1 MCGPGWFN
9 CSGMLLRKPN
19 GNGLLHWGSLL
30 AFVWLA
36 VLMAGTASGLRAEE
50 VVAQKGDGIYSLLRR
65 HGLDPEAYLGE
76 FRRLNSGRMGPGD
89 SLVQGHKYQLPGG
102 SREISEPLFGSKYAT
117 VERLDDALEGA
128 VIYLVSGHGGP
139 DPGGM
144 GKLDGHT
151 LSEDEYAYDVML
163 RFGRRLMEHGA
174 KVHFIIKDLNDGI
187 RDERF
192 LRPDA
197 DEVSYWGARIPANQ
211 KARLQQRVDVVNS
224 LYRKDR
230 ASDYRR
236 CFALHVDARPKAQ
249 DIDIF
254 FYYQSG
260 NVVGKRLA
268 QTLRDTIRQNYRENQ
283 PGRGYEGSVT
293 TRGLYVLNKCDAP
306 LVFMELGNI
315 HHARDQVRLVEA
327 NNRQAIANWLC
338 EGVIADF
345 KRSR

>member
-1 MCGPGWFN
+1 MVAFFLWV
-9 CSGMLLRKPN
+9 MLLTTPTSGVR
-19 GNGLLHWGSLL
+19 
-30 AFVWLA
+30 ADEA
-36 VLMAGTASGLRAEE
+36 VAL
-50 VVAQKGDGIYSLLRR
+50 KGDGIYSLLRR
-65 HGLDPEAYLGE
+65 HGLDPETYLGE
-76 FRRLNSGRMGPGD
+76 FRRLNSGRMGPGNT
-89 SLVQGHKYQLPGG
+89 LIQGRRYQLPGG
-102 SREISEPLFGSKYAT
+102 GSSRMSEPLFGSKYST
-117 VERLDDALEGA
+117 VEKVDDGLAGA
-128 VIYLVSGHGGP
+128 VFYLISGHGGP

-144 GKLDGHT
+144 GKLEGHT

-174 KVHFIIKDLNDGI
+174 TVHFIIKDLNDGI

-197 DEVSYWGARIPANQ
+197 DEVSYWGSRIPANQ

-224 LYRKDR
+224 LYRKDKT
-230 ASDYRR
+230 SKYKR
-236 CFALHVDARPKAQ
+236 CFSIHVDARPKAQ
-249 DIDIF
+249 DIDVF

-260 NVVGKRLA
+260 NAVGKRLA
-268 QTLRDTIRQNYRENQ
+268 QTLQDTIRKNYRENQ

-293 TRGLYVLNKCDAP
+293 TRGLYVLNHCDAP

-338 EGVIADF
+338 EGVIADY
-345 KRSR
+345 KSSR